1 MLEVVGP
8 GASPTRLLE
17 ALERLG
23 VSRGAELRAPD
34 GPGGSPDAE
43 LIREFEAALN
53 APLEG
58 GVTGDAPDGGAGMEK
73 GMEQDGGRAA
83 GAASPDAPAISSV
96 APVSPDFVNA
106 PEAVRADAADASG
119 AAHPVRSVNA
129 ADSADAAAR
138 PAEPVNGAERADF
151 SVSGGEE
158 PRDEAG
164 PAASAAIEPGPAERM
179 PGEAVLRY
187 ERLEMRPGTAAGAE
201 SAFSPEAARV
211 EPFEGTRGMRRVGP
225 KAVSVDSGSGMA
237 VEGKKLPEF
246 SGPDDG
252 VRRGGIRDDVQE
264 VARLLERVTGGNLSA
279 VELYRLQYLV
289 GMLQVQASSGSKV
302 SQQAGQGIESLLK
315 QQG

>member
-83 GAASPDAPAISSV
+83 GAASPDAPAISSA

-119 AAHPVRSVNA
+119 AAHSVRSVNA

-138 PAEPVNGAERADF
+138 PAEPVNGAERAEL
-151 SVSGGEE
+151 SVSGGES
-158 PRDEAG
+158 RDEAG
-164 PAASAAIEPGPAERM
+164 PAASAATEPGPAERM

-187 ERLEMRPGTAAGAE
+187 ERLETRPGTAAGAE

-225 KAVSVDSGSGMA
+225 KAASVASGSDMA